1 MANLGYIPLVFFFVG
16 CLAVDPPVYKDT
28 YRVEGVMRF
37 PYPEITEPFV
47 AFFDAPNSRSRVD
60 YYNGTQ
66 RTIQFSE
73 APGLPYGTSFLVVP
87 VTNLKVYN
95 QIKCF
100 QVSGI
105 PDALISLS
113 SVLPDLT
120 DYVFVGKEMIG
131 TRLANKYQKSSPV
144 EGRNNKFWADAADL
158 SPIRFEQ
165 FDIDKY
171 YVDFTKWESPAVF
184 TDKDFAVPDNL
195 TCTALSNTNPEQ
207 HIMMNPIREYIH
219 NYDDHVHEAFERF
232 KKTHNK
238 AYKDDEEHET
248 RKQIFRK
255 NLRFINSKNRAG
267 LTYTLAVNH
276 LADRS
281 QKEMKVMRGFRYTH
295 GDHGGKKFSLMAMDK
310 QDVPDQWDWRLQG
323 AVTPVKDQASC
334 GSCWSFS
341 ATGAME
347 GAYFLKNGHLERL
360 SEQQLVDCSW
370 GFANTGCD
378 GGFQRAAFEYTMQ
391 NGGIASEEQYG
402 HYLAIDG
409 FCRSR
414 VVQPVVQLANY
425 TDLPEGDLGA
435 LKLAIFNKGPVSVS
449 IDASQDSFTFYA
461 NGVYYEPNCK
471 KRPKDLDHSVLA
483 VGYGTM
489 NGQDY
494 WLVKNSWSTY
504 WGNDGYILMSQ
515 KDNNCGVASDAVF
528 VNVK

>member
-1 MANLGYIPLVFFFVG
+1 MANMGYIPLVFFFVG

-73 APGLPYGTSFLVVP
+73 APGLLYGTSFLIVP

-95 QIKCF
+95 QISCL
-100 QVSGI
+100 QNNGTQAI
-105 PDALISLS
+105 PIYLNN
-113 SVLPDLT
+113 VLPDLS
-120 DYVFVGKEMIG
+120 DYVFIGKEMIG
-131 TRLANKYQKSSPV
+131 TRLANKYQMPWI
-144 EGRNNKFWADAADL
+144 EGTRSTFWADATDL
-158 SPIRFEQ
+158 SPIRLEQ
-165 FDIDKY
+165 CGVDRY
-171 YVDFTKWESPAVF
+171 YVDYTKWESPAVF

-195 TCTALSNTNPEQ
+195 TCTPLYNTCAEQ

-238 AYKDDEEHET
+238 VYKDDEEHET

-281 QKEMKVMRGFRYTH
+281 EKEMKVMRGFRYTH

-323 AVTPVKDQASC
+323 AVTPVKDQAHC

-370 GFANTGCD
+370 GFNNFGCN
-378 GGFQRAAFEYTMQ
+378 GGYQTAAFNYTIQ
-391 NGGIASEEQYG
+391 NGGIANEEQYG

-414 VVQPVVQLANY
+414 VVQPVVQLANF
-425 TDLPEGDLGA
+425 TTLPEGDLGA
-435 LKLAIFNKGPVSVS
+435 LKLAIFNKGPVSVT
-449 IDASQDSFTFYA
+449 IDANHHSFFFYA
-461 NGVYYEPNCK
+461 NGVYYEPTCK
-471 KRPKDLDHSVLA
+471 NGLYDLDHAVLA

-515 KDNNCGVASDAVF
+515 KDNNCGVATYASF
-528 VNVK
+528 VEIK